1 MLEDFQNAID
11 TLPKQ
16 MLKDKIDKI
25 ATQAFT
31 DRQNSTN
38 NHVYIADL
46 NEDYKEIEKRILTQD
61 SSFTKALSHLV
72 EKDDT
77 AIVRKVGESF
87 TTMLDQT
94 VINLLLNKMVDY
106 QVIFYNIKVR
116 DGILSFTN

>member
-1 MLEDFQNAID
+1 MLEDFQRAID

-31 DRQNSTN
+31 DRQNGTN
-38 NHVYIADL
+38 NQVYIADF
-46 NEDYKEIEKRILTQD
+46 NEDYKEIEKQILAQD
-61 SSFTKALSHLV
+61 SDFTKTLSHLV
-72 EKDDT
+72 QKDDT
-77 AIVRKVGESF
+77 AIVRKVGKSF

-106 QVIFYNIKVR
+106 QVIFYNIKAH